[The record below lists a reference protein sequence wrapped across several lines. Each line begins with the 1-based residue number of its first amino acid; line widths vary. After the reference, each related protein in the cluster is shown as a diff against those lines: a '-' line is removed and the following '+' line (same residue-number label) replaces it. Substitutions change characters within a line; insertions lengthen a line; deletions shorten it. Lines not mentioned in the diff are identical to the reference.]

1 MIDCDMMTIRL
12 LDSTIVSSILVAVV
26 ITMRPWTITASIV
39 ARDSINPVAFVRHN
53 SKFQRAAISVH
64 AMTRYQPIF
73 SQSAPVTRF
82 GTTTIRPDLSPVTTT
97 RLMSAAGGNGKP
109 PEILHINREQMEEI
123 VEDYESG
130 GREESQYCIID
141 VRTEDEVRS
150 TGKISENVYTLPVQV
165 IMQSK
170 VFDMDPEEFEEFCQ
184 FPKPTLDETI
194 VFTCAA
200 GMRSVSACHFAAQS
214 GYSKLINYTG
224 GANEWFSPS
233 RF

>member
-1 MIDCDMMTIRL
+1 MSIMVNSRL
-12 LDSTIVSSILVAVV
+12 LDSTLVLVV
-26 ITMRPWTITASIV
+26 AIFAMRSWTITANVV
-39 ARDSINPVAFVRHN
+39 ARKGIKPVAFMR
-53 SKFQRAAISVH
+53 QIS
-64 AMTRYQPIF
+64 MLRNELK
-73 SQSAPVTRF
+73 S
-82 GTTTIRPDLSPVTTT
+82 LSPLPRSRQLLPQYVPTSTCMHQVCRPVTTT
-97 RLMSAAGGNGKP
+97 RLMSTLGGNGKAP
-109 PEILHINREQMEEI
+109 DILHINREQMEEI

-141 VRTEDEVRS
+141 VRTEEEVRS
-150 TGKISENVYTLPVQV
+150 TGKVSENVYTLPVQV

-170 VFDMDPEEFEEFCQ
+170 VFDMDPDEFEEYCK
-184 FPKPTLDETI
+184 FPKPTFDETI

-214 GYSKLINYTG
+214 GYTKLINYTG

>member
-1 MIDCDMMTIRL
+1 MTV
-12 LDSTIVSSILVAVV
+12 TAVAWESIK
-26 ITMRPWTITASIV
+26 
-39 ARDSINPVAFVRHN
+39 PVAFVRKYSILRN
-53 SKFQRAAISVH
+53 TVKSVSALH
-64 AMTRYQPIF
+64 RNQQILPQPIPICVTPIF
-73 SQSAPVTRF
+73 RQINNPVTK
-82 GTTTIRPDLSPVTTT
+82 TQ
-97 RLMSAAGGNGKP
+97 LMSVMSGNGKP
-109 PEILHINREQMEEI
+109 PDILHINREQMEEI

-130 GREESQYCIID
+130 GRDESQYCIID
-141 VRTEDEVRS
+141 VRTEEEVRS

-170 VFDMDPEEFEEFCQ
+170 VFDLDPDEFEEFCK

-194 VFTCAA
+194 IFTCAA

-214 GYSKLINYTG
+214 GYTKLINYTG

>member
-1 MIDCDMMTIRL
+1 MMNG
-12 LDSTIVSSILVAVV
+12 SILRSTLFALF
-26 ITMRPWTITASIV
+26 TMRSCTVV
-39 ARDSINPVAFVRHN
+39 ANVLARKRTKPLAFVRPN
-53 SKFQRAAISVH
+53 SMFQRTFSTLPFN
-64 AMTRYQPIF
+64 TRLRNQKIL
-73 SQSAPVTRF
+73 SQSAFTPAALRQRNAPVC
-82 GTTTIRPDLSPVTTT
+82 GT
-97 RLMSAAGGNGKP
+97 RLLSTMGGNSKA

-141 VRTEDEVRS
+141 VRTEQEVQA
-150 TGKISENVYTLPVQV
+150 TGKIGEHVYTLPVQV

-170 VFDMDPEEFEEFCQ
+170 VFDMDPEEFEEYCK
-184 FPKPTLDETI
+184 FPKPTFDETI

>member
-1 MIDCDMMTIRL
+1 MMRTVRIL
-12 LDSTIVSSILVAVV
+12 LVFVVA
-26 ITMRPWTITASIV
+26 IFAMKSWTITVNAVVRKSIK
-39 ARDSINPVAFVRHN
+39 PVAFVRQSSLLRNEYRSLSPQVRSLHLL
-53 SKFQRAAISVH
+53 
-64 AMTRYQPIF
+64 
-73 SQSAPVTRF
+73 SQFVPTSQCMSHVYR
-82 GTTTIRPDLSPVTTT
+82 PVTTT
-97 RLMSAAGGNGKP
+97 RLMSAIGSTGKP

-141 VRTEDEVRS
+141 VRTEEEVRS
-150 TGKISENVYTLPVQV
+150 TGKIGEKVYTLPVQV

-170 VFDMDPEEFEEFCQ
+170 VFDMDPDEFEEYCK
-184 FPKPTLDETI
+184 FPKPSFDETI

-214 GYSKLINYTG
+214 GYTKLINYTG

>member
-1 MIDCDMMTIRL
+1 MMTVRL
-12 LDSTIVSSILVAVV
+12 LDSTLVLVV
-26 ITMRPWTITASIV
+26 AIFAMRSWTITVNAVVRKSLK
-39 ARDSINPVAFVRHN
+39 PVAFVRQSSLLQN
-53 SKFQRAAISVH
+53 ESKS
-64 AMTRYQPIF
+64 
-73 SQSAPVTRF
+73 
-82 GTTTIRPDLSPVTTT
+82 LSPQVRNLKLLSQFIPTCQCMRNAYRPSTTT
-97 RLMSAAGGNGKP
+97 RLMSAIGSTGKP

-141 VRTEDEVRS
+141 VRTEEEVRS
-150 TGKISENVYTLPVQV
+150 TGKVSENVYTLPVQV

-170 VFDMDPEEFEEFCQ
+170 VFDMDPDEFEEYCK
-184 FPKPTLDETI
+184 FPKPTFDETI

-214 GYSKLINYTG
+214 GYTKLINYTG

>member
-1 MIDCDMMTIRL
+1 
-12 LDSTIVSSILVAVV
+12 
-26 ITMRPWTITASIV
+26 
-39 ARDSINPVAFVRHN
+39 
-53 SKFQRAAISVH
+53 
-64 AMTRYQPIF
+64 
-73 SQSAPVTRF
+73 
-82 GTTTIRPDLSPVTTT
+82 
-97 RLMSAAGGNGKP
+97 
-109 PEILHINREQMEEI
+109 MEEI

-130 GREESQYCIID
+130 GRDESQYCIID
-141 VRTEDEVRS
+141 VRTEEEIRS

-170 VFDMDPEEFEEFCQ
+170 VFDMDPDEFEEFCK
-184 FPKPTLDETI
+184 FPKPTYDETI

-214 GYSKLINYTG
+214 GYTKLINYTG

>member
-1 MIDCDMMTIRL
+1 MVTARQQH
-12 LDSTIVSSILVAVV
+12 STVFLAFNVFV
-26 ITMRPWTITASIV
+26 MRFWTIGANAA
-39 ARDSINPVAFVRHN
+39 ARKGIKSVAFVRQT
-53 SKFQRAAISVH
+53 SVLRSTFQTLATLA
-64 AMTRYQPIF
+64 P
-73 SQSAPVTRF
+73 SQEHLSQFAPNFTCNNHRLYKPA
-82 GTTTIRPDLSPVTTT
+82 TSS
-97 RLMSAAGGNGKP
+97 RLMSSSGSNGKP
-109 PEILHINREQMEEI
+109 PEIVHINRVQMEEI
-123 VEDYESG
+123 VDDYESG

-141 VRTEDEVRS
+141 VRTEEEVRS

-170 VFDMDPEEFEEFCQ
+170 VFEMDPEEFEEYCK
-184 FPKPTLDETI
+184 FPKPSYDETI

-214 GYSKLINYTG
+214 GYTKLINYTG

>member
-1 MIDCDMMTIRL
+1 MNIQSVKLTFL
-12 LDSTIVSSILVAVV
+12 SSILVALSL
-26 ITMRPWTITASIV
+26 TMRAGIITATSVMRKSIK
-39 ARDSINPVAFVRHN
+39 PVAFVRNN
-53 SKFQRAAISVH
+53 SMLRNTLKSVNNIH
-64 AMTRYQPIF
+64 QQIMPQPVPIPG
-73 SQSAPVTRF
+73 A
-82 GTTTIRPDLSPVTTT
+82 TIIRQIHIPKTTT
-97 RLMSAAGGNGKP
+97 RLMSTVGGSGKQP
-109 PEILHINREQMEEI
+109 DILHINREQMEEI

-130 GREESQYCIID
+130 GRDESQYCIID
-141 VRTEDEVRS
+141 VRTEEEVRS

-170 VFDMDPEEFEEFCQ
+170 VFDMDPDEFEEFCK
-184 FPKPTLDETI
+184 FPKPTYDETI

-214 GYSKLINYTG
+214 GYTKLINYTG